1 MVNSFF
7 CRWRYESEWT
17 SEVSMV
23 LTGAAFYHKYWH
35 HDFTEAPS
43 REAKEIKQWVDDHMN
58 CEDLAMNFLISNMTG
73 KAPIKVAPR
82 KKFKCSTP
90 QCTNT
95 EMLSSVSTHLIERSD
110 CVNML
115 VGKFGHMPL
124 KAVEFRA
131 DPVLFKDNLPDK
143 LKKFVNVGSL

>member
-1 MVNSFF
+1 
-7 CRWRYESEWT
+7 
-17 SEVSMV
+17 MV

-35 HDFTEAPS
+35 HLFTEAPS
-43 REAKEIKQWVDDHMN
+43 REAKEVKQWVDDHMN

-95 EMLSSVSTHLIERSD
+95 AVPGVAAAKAAGMQV
-110 CVNML
+110 VL
-115 VGKFGHMPL
+115 VP
-124 KAVEFRA
+124 RTT
-131 DPVLFKDNLPDK
+131 
-143 LKKFVNVGSL
+143 

>member
-1 MVNSFF
+1 
-7 CRWRYESEWT
+7 
-17 SEVSMV
+17 MV

-35 HDFTEAPS
+35 NLFTEALSPEQKDIN
-43 REAKEIKQWVDDHMN
+43 RWVDDHMN

-90 QCTNT
+90 QCTNSD
-95 EMLSSVSTHLIERSD
+95 MLSGVQTHLIERSD

-115 VGKFGHMPL
+115 VGKFGYMPL

-131 DPVLFKDNLPDK
+131 DPVLYKDDLPEK
-143 LKKFVNVGSL
+143 LKRFANIGSL

>member
-1 MVNSFF
+1 
-7 CRWRYESEWT
+7 
-17 SEVSMV
+17 MV

-35 HDFTEAPS
+35 NLFTEALSP
-43 REAKEIKQWVDDHMN
+43 EQKDIKRWVDDHMN

-90 QCTNT
+90 QCTNSD
-95 EMLSSVSTHLIERSD
+95 MLSGVQTHLNERSD

-115 VGKFGHMPL
+115 VGKFGYMPL

-131 DPVLFKDNLPDK
+131 DPVLYKDDLPEK
-143 LKKFVNVGSL
+143 LKRFANIGSL

>member
-1 MVNSFF
+1 M
-7 CRWRYESEWT
+7 
-17 SEVSMV
+17 

-35 HDFTEAPS
+35 NLFTEALSP
-43 REAKEIKQWVDDHMN
+43 EQKDIKRWVDDHMN

-90 QCTNT
+90 QCTNSD
-95 EMLSSVSTHLIERSD
+95 MLSGVQTHLIERSD

-115 VGKFGHMPL
+115 VGKFGYMPL

-131 DPVLFKDNLPDK
+131 DPVLYKDDLPEK
-143 LKKFVNVGSL
+143 LKRFANIGSL

>member
-1 MVNSFF
+1 
-7 CRWRYESEWT
+7 
-17 SEVSMV
+17 
-23 LTGAAFYHKYWH
+23 
-35 HDFTEAPS
+35 
-43 REAKEIKQWVDDHMN
+43 MN

-90 QCTNT
+90 QCTNSD
-95 EMLSSVSTHLIERSD
+95 MLSGVQTHLIERSD

-115 VGKFGHMPL
+115 VGKFGYMPL

-131 DPVLFKDNLPDK
+131 DPVLYKDDLPEK
-143 LKKFVNVGSL
+143 LKRFANIGSL